1 MDVDSAQY
9 ASLSREMRD
18 TGAYLEVQLRG
29 NDYLDKPPLLF
40 WLSSL
45 SFALFGVAPWSFKL
59 LPLLSAFF
67 AVYATAALGR
77 LLYGPKAGFY
87 AGLILGTCQAWFLFT
102 LDLRTDTL
110 LSAWVIGATW
120 KLAAYQKNRRWADAL
135 WAGLFAGLAMLSKGP
150 LGLMIPLLA
159 LGGSIVV
166 EGRWKSLLRPG
177 WYAGLG
183 VALLCLI
190 PMAWGLYH
198 QFDLQPDKAVLMPT
212 PHGLETRTGISG
224 LRFFFWEQS
233 FGRLTGENA
242 WKDTSGPFFFV
253 HNFLW
258 AFMPWA
264 LFAVV
269 ALVWKMGREFRAWR
283 AGTPTEGLVLSGLLL
298 PFIALSAS
306 NYKLPHYIFPLF
318 PFAAL
323 ILGQFF
329 AERAR
334 ESKSRPLE
342 AGLASVSWIVSISL
356 SGVLLFW
363 VFPSDIAVV
372 VLSAI
377 PFGLAVVYMLRAR
390 HYERWLWGAG
400 LSSVGVNLVLS
411 LQFYPQLL
419 QYQAGTTLSEA
430 LVARAIPSEEVA
442 YLSVHA
448 YSFDFGMRAAIP
460 VRPTLDDL
468 HPSDRFVV
476 VDESGLRSLREA
488 GYELGTIIKRAH
500 YPATQLSGA
509 FLNPKSRS
517 EVLKTWYAV
526 ELLRPPAVAK
536 SRFPPPSSEPVAEA
550 TIEFRNPL
558 ELCPTPFERTP

>member
-18 TGAYLEVQLRG
+18 TGSFLELQLRG

-45 SFALFGVAPWSFKL
+45 SFWLFGVAPWSFKL

-77 LLYGPKAGFY
+77 LLYGPKAGVY
-87 AGLILGTCQAWFLFT
+87 AGLLLGTCQAWFLFT

-120 KLAAYQKNRRWADAL
+120 KLASYQKNRRLPDAL

-159 LGGSIVV
+159 MGGSIAL
-166 EGRWKSLLRPG
+166 EGQWKTLLRPG

-183 VALLCLI
+183 VAMLCLI
-190 PMAWGLYH
+190 PMAWGLYQ
-198 QFDLQPDKAVLMPT
+198 QFDLQPEKTVLMPT
-212 PHGLETRTGISG
+212 PQGLEPRTGISG

-269 ALVWKMGREFRAWR
+269 ALGWKVVREFQAWR
-283 AGTPTEGLVLSGLLL
+283 SGNPMDGLVLSGLLL
-298 PFIALSAS
+298 PFAALSAS

-329 AERAR
+329 SERAKDHAR
-334 ESKSRPLE
+334 RPLE
-342 AGLASVSWIVSISL
+342 AILTVVSWLVSL
-356 SGVLLFW
+356 SLAGILLFW
-363 VFPSDIAVV
+363 VFPGTSAVI
-372 VLSAI
+372 VLSAL
-377 PFGLAVVYMLRAR
+377 PFVLAAVYALHSKR
-390 HYERWLWGAG
+390 YERWLLATG
-400 LSSVGVNLVLS
+400 LSSVGINLVLS
-411 LQFYPQLL
+411 LHFYPRLL
-419 QYQAGTTLSEA
+419 QYQSGTALSEA
-430 LVARAIPSEEVA
+430 LVARGIPPEEVA

-448 YSFDFGMRAAIP
+448 YSFDFGMRSAVP
-460 VRPTLDDL
+460 VRPTLDDVQ
-468 HPSDRFVV
+468 PTDRFLV

-488 GYELGTIIKRAH
+488 GYPLGSIVERAH
-500 YPATQLSGA
+500 YPATQLSGS
-509 FLNPKSRS
+509 FLNPRTRPD
-517 EVLKTWYAV
+517 VLKPWYAV
-526 ELLRPPAVAK
+526 ELRGRP
-536 SRFPPPSSEPVAEA
+536 
-550 TIEFRNPL
+550 
-558 ELCPTPFERTP
+558 